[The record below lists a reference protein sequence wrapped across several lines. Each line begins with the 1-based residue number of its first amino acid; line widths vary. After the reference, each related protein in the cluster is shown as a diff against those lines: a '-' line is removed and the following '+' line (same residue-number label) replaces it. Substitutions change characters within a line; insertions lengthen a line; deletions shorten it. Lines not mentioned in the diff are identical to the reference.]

1 MVESISLLLD
11 SFLPPNRCAKAKFR
25 AGKIVSQFERE
36 QAVTM
41 ERGLYALPR
50 LFLPTRNARPLNG
63 SPMLNRHE
71 RARGAPSPQPRDCQD
86 AQGWDP

>member
-36 QAVTM
+36 QAVTL

-50 LFLPTRNARPLNG
+50 LFFCRL
-63 SPMLNRHE
+63 
-71 RARGAPSPQPRDCQD
+71 GALGR
-86 AQGWDP
+86 

>member
-25 AGKIVSQFERE
+25 AGKIVSQFEGE
-36 QAVTM
+36 QAVSM

-50 LFLPTRNARPLNG
+50 LFFADA
-63 SPMLNRHE
+63 E
-71 RARGAPSPQPRDCQD
+71 RSAAKRLAD
-86 AQGWDP
+86 A